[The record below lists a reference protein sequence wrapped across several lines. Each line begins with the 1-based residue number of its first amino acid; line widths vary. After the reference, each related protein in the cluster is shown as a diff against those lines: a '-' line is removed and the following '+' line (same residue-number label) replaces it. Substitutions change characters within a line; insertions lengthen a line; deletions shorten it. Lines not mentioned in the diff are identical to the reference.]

1 MRRWSV
7 AQEPGV
13 QSPEPPPAAAHV
25 ARKVHKLILIASV
38 SRQVSLSLKPPI
50 MRVAIVRDRVMVNS
64 VFHL

>member
-1 MRRWSV
+1 
-7 AQEPGV
+7 V